1 MKREFA
7 QRLKDLRL
15 DARLSLDDLAAK
27 TGISRSALCNYE
39 NGVNDITSDYL
50 VILAKFFNV
59 STDYLVGLE
68 D

>member
-15 DARLSLDDLAAK
+15 DARLSLDDLSTK

-39 NGVNDITSDYL
+39 KGINDMTSD
-50 VILAKFFNV
+50 
-59 STDYLVGLE
+59 
-68 D
+68 

>member
-15 DARLSLDDLAAK
+15 DARLSLDDLSTK

-39 NGVNDITSDYL
+39 NGINDITSDYL
-50 VILAKFFNV
+50 IILAKFFNV